1 MVESFPNKSIFTR
14 IQTPVL
20 ESVQDLAEGRP
31 IYDFSPI
38 ELTDLV
44 FSVIDQ
50 IDVALGTKGIVGGTA
65 KAIRAGLSVGTRA
78 LLDALER
85 APSKAAQE
93 EIVRRDP
100 KNACN

>member
-1 MVESFPNKSIFTR
+1 ME
-14 IQTPVL
+14 
-20 ESVQDLAEGRP
+20 D
-31 IYDFSPI
+31 
-38 ELTDLV
+38 
-44 FSVIDQ
+44 
-50 IDVALGTKGIVGGTA
+50 

-100 KNACN
+100 KNGLQLKQERLQQILKTTGR